1 MTVCMVIS
9 LLKTPYIHRIYPE
22 KWMVLANFNFIPM
35 VLYGVG
41 IRLWP
46 ILHVSVHKLSVF
58 SVDDRGTVCVTVTV
72 NVCVC
77 VCVCGSVCVSVYVC
91 VTVTV
96 CVCDCEC
103 VCMCVCVCVA
113 VCMWVCVWLWLCVY
127 VCVIVYVW
135 QCVCVTVCFTVCVC
149 LTHHWGLQVCLNLV
163 ICTWSISY
171 QCLWCCPRPQKCLRT
186 TTFVCLELT
195 TAGSRM
201 YLHLVY
207 LLPVSVMSPTATM
220 AMFSGRYHRS

>member
-1 MTVCMVIS
+1 
-9 LLKTPYIHRIYPE
+9 
-22 KWMVLANFNFIPM
+22 MVLANFNFIPM

-96 CVCDCEC
+96 CVC
-103 VCMCVCVCVA
+103 VCN
-113 VCMWVCVWLWLCVY
+113 
-127 VCVIVYVW
+127 
-135 QCVCVTVCFTVCVC
+135 CVCVTVCVCDCVFHC
-149 LTHHWGLQVCLNLV
+149 MCVPYPSL
-163 ICTWSISY
+163 
-171 QCLWCCPRPQKCLRT
+171 
-186 TTFVCLELT
+186 
-195 TAGSRM
+195 GSTSLSKFSH
-201 YLHLVY
+201 LHLVY
-207 LLPVSVMSPTATM
+207 LLPVSVMLPTATKM
-220 AMFSGRYHRS
+220 SKNDYICVSRTDNCRLKDVLASGLSLTSVCNVAHSHNGHVFRTIPPLVERAHLHVRDMSRLCIFFNPTQVPKHF